1 MDRLDPI
8 KADIVTAIGH
18 LEKAITALMPGQAP
32 SSTGTEIMDAIVAAE
47 VELAKVSD
55 KMCELRGR
63 LPKDFG
69 DR

>member
-1 MDRLDPI
+1 MDPLDAI
-8 KADIVTAIGH
+8 RADIVIAIGN
-18 LEKAITALMPGQAP
+18 LEEAITALMPGQAP

-55 KMCELRGR
+55 KLSELRGR